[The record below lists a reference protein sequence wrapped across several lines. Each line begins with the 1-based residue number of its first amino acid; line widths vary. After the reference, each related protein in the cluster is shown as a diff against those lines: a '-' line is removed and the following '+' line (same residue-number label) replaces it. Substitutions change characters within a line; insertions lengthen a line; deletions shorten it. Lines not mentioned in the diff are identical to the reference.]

1 MIFYTWEQ
9 RAHLFFLLVLP
20 QEDEKQSFF
29 FFTFLLETLWM
40 VKFDHPLF
48 IHFKFFWDNF
58 FLGVTHIHV
67 IINSQKFP
75 RKWSAMTYC
84 SKSANT
90 CNFEGY
96 PKLETSIFQWWQF
109 FISYPN
115 VNLFIFLKM
124 SNLKPFFSSFTN
136 LNFPKLDILFEI

>member
-1 MIFYTWEQ
+1 MKNKVF
-9 RAHLFFLLVLP
+9 FFLL
-20 QEDEKQSFF
+20 FF
-29 FFTFLLETLWM
+29 WKHFGWSNLT
-40 VKFDHPLF
+40 
-48 IHFKFFWDNF
+48 IHYSSISKKIWDNF

-67 IINSQKFP
+67 IINSQKIP